1 MADEKSTAPGAAR
14 FLTTHDEDERDQA
27 VVLRWVLEFHPRIT
41 YTRRELLLELSGG
54 GGGAPGYLGADAGE
68 RALRELVGAGL
79 LHRIGEDEMVR
90 PTRAALR
97 CWELTEGAS

>member
-1 MADEKSTAPGAAR
+1 MADEKSTCPGAAG
-14 FLTTHDEDERDQA
+14 FLTTYDEDERDQRA
-27 VVLRWVLEFHPRIT
+27 LFCWVLEFHPAVT

-54 GGGAPGYLGADAGE
+54 GAPGYLRSDAGE

-79 LHRIGEDEMVR
+79 LHRIGEDETVR
-90 PTRAALR
+90 PTRAAQR

>member
-1 MADEKSTAPGAAR
+1 MADEKSTCPGAAR

-27 VVLRWVLEFHPRIT
+27 VVLHQVLEFHPKIT
-41 YTRRELLLELSGG
+41 CTRRELLLELSGG
-54 GGGAPGYLGADAGE
+54 GAPGYLDADAGE

-90 PTRAALR
+90 PTRAAVR
-97 CWELTEGAS
+97 YFELTDGGF

>member
-1 MADEKSTAPGAAR
+1 MAEEKSTDPGAAR
-14 FLTTHDEDERDQA
+14 FLTTYEEDERDQRA
-27 VVLRWVLEFHPRIT
+27 VFHWVLEFHPKIT

-54 GGGAPGYLGADAGE
+54 GAPGYLGSDAGE

-79 LHRIGEDEMVR
+79 LHQIGEDEMVR

-97 CWELTEGAS
+97 CWELSEGAS

>member
-1 MADEKSTAPGAAR
+1 MADEKSTDPGPTR
-14 FLTTHDEDERDQA
+14 FLTTHDEDERDQRA
-27 VVLRWVLEFHPRIT
+27 VLGWVVEFHPRVT

-54 GGGAPGYLGADAGE
+54 GAPGYLSADAGE

-79 LHRIGEDEMVR
+79 LHQIGEDEMVR

-97 CWELTEGAS
+97 YFELTDGDF

>member
-1 MADEKSTAPGAAR
+1 MAEQNTTCPGAAR
-14 FLTTHDEDERDQA
+14 FLTTHDEDERDQRA
-27 VVLRWVLEFHPRIT
+27 VFSWVLEFHPMIT

-54 GGGAPGYLGADAGE
+54 GAPGYLSADAGE

-79 LHRIGEDEMVR
+79 LHRIAEDEMVR

-97 CWELTEGAS
+97 YFELTDGGF

>member
-1 MADEKSTAPGAAR
+1 MADEKSTCPGAAR

-27 VVLRWVLEFHPRIT
+27 AVFRWVLEFHPTIT
-41 YTRRELLLELSGG
+41 YTRRELLLELGG
-54 GGGAPGYLGADAGE
+54 GEAPGYLGADAGE

-79 LHRIGEDEMVR
+79 LHRISEDEMVR